1 MLSPKPLP
9 TTDMMTPSKFERNS
23 LLKAISSWSPR
34 RVFLTDALGALLTT
48 AILAGGLMPLRTY
61 LGLDAATLYGLAA
74 LVSLLFVY
82 SLTIFWI
89 RPRRWVPFLR
99 IIALANASYCLIT
112 LSILGLRHAEI
123 TALGYAY
130 FIGEALLIA
139 TIAWTEWRY
148 AARFGSRTFTP
159 SP

>member
-1 MLSPKPLP
+1 MTTPTKPNNNP
-9 TTDMMTPSKFERNS
+9 IWQ
-23 LLKAISSWSPR
+23 AIFAWSPR

-48 AILAGGLMPLRTY
+48 ALLAGVLVPLRAY

-82 SLTIFWI
+82 SLTIFWV

-99 IIALANASYCLIT
+99 GIALANASYCFIT
-112 LSILGLRHAEI
+112 LSILALRHAAI
-123 TALGYAY
+123 TPLGYVY

-139 TIAWTEWRY
+139 AIAWTEWTY
-148 AARFGSRTFTP
+148 ATRFTDRAFTP
-159 SP
+159 HP